1 MKKYSIITLLTLAMV
16 FLTTRCSE
24 DFLEPKPLSFF
35 APENTF
41 VDANGLNAAL
51 IACLRNARHEYYGD
65 SPPFISEGIFS
76 DIAVEGTTDKT
87 GVHMD
92 MPAQILPAENMDNSD
107 RTKLGRYWTEGYKRI
122 KYANTVISRIDYP
135 EWESEEE
142 RNNILG
148 KAYFHRAN
156 VYYRLV
162 HQHGDVPLVLAE
174 ITQPKLDFYTCTRE
188 SILRK
193 CKKDLEFAAQWVH
206 ADAPIGDINK
216 ATVNHV
222 LTKVNLALGEF
233 DDAIASATAVIDDGI
248 HGLMTERFGAYKDD
262 PAHDIIWDL
271 HQEENKALPE
281 NKERIW
287 LFVGNETLTEDGASE
302 RMSIMRQT
310 VPYWGGAGKN
320 KTPTGQTGTTD
331 QPLGAKVGGV
341 PVEIDLVARYGRG
354 IGRFR
359 PSPWSQHGLWD
370 DANDMRH
377 IYPNWMTME
386 NLVYNNPVLK
396 ADGDPYYNQPLQLY
410 DDDGGILCTDTIRS
424 WFDWPQYKLFIP
436 DPTDNTPDG
445 GHGDWY
451 AFRVAE
457 TYLLRAEAYVWKN
470 DPGNAALDLN
480 AVRTRAGAAP
490 YAPAEVNIGTILDE
504 RARELYYEE
513 PRKTELTRI
522 AYIFAQTGKQ
532 AYNGKTYSL
541 ANFHEDNFWYD
552 RVIEKNAFYRDQVRA
567 PFYNYRVAPWIVL
580 WPIPADAINANTLG
594 HLNQNKGYPGAE
606 NNIPPMEWVDG
617 PGEGTLVETT
627 GG

>member
-1 MKKYSIITLLTLAMV
+1 MKRYSIISILTVMMV

-24 DFLEPKPLSFF
+24 DFLEPKPLSIY

-41 VDANGLNAAL
+41 VDADALNSAL

-65 SPPFISEGIFS
+65 SPQFISEGIFS

-135 EWESEEE
+135 KWKSDAE
-142 RNNILG
+142 RNHILG

-162 HQHGDVPLVLAE
+162 HQYGDVPLILEE
-174 ITQPKLDFYTCTRE
+174 ITEPKLEFYSCTRE

-193 CKKDLEFAAQWVH
+193 CKKDLEFAAQWVEEM
-206 ADAPIGDINK
+206 APIGDINR
-216 ATVNHV
+216 AAVNHL
-222 LTKVNLALGEF
+222 LTKVNLALAEF
-233 DDAIASATAVIDDGI
+233 DDAIASASAVINDGI
-248 HGLMTERFGAYKDD
+248 HSLMVSRFGAYKDD
-262 PAHDIIWDL
+262 PTHDVIWDL

-281 NKERIW
+281 NRETIW
-287 LFVGNETLTEDGASE
+287 LFIGNETLTEDGASE
-302 RMSIMRQT
+302 RISIMRQA

-341 PVEIDLVARYGRG
+341 PVEIDQVAQYGRG

-359 PSPWSQHGLWD
+359 PSPWSQFELWD
-370 DANDMRH
+370 DPNDKRH
-377 IYPNWMTME
+377 AYPNWMTME

-396 ADGDPYYNQPLQLY
+396 KNGDPYYNQPLQLY
-410 DDDGGILCTDTIRS
+410 DNNGGILCTDTIRS
-424 WFDWPQYKLFIP
+424 WFDWPHYKLFIP
-436 DPTDNTPDG
+436 DPTDVTPDG

-451 AFRVAE
+451 AFRLAE
-457 TYLLRAEAYVWKN
+457 TYLLRAEAYAWK
-470 DPGNAALDLN
+470 DDLANAAMDLN

-490 YAPAEVNIGTILDE
+490 YDPSQVSIGTILDE

-522 AYIFAQTGKQ
+522 AFIYAITGK
-532 AYNGKTYSL
+532 AADNGKSYSL
-541 ANFHEDNFWYD
+541 ATFHQDNYWYD
-552 RVIEKNAFYRDQVRA
+552 RVIEKNVFYRDQVRA
-567 PFYNYRVAPWIVL
+567 PFYNYRVAPWIAL
-580 WPIPADAINANTLG
+580 WPISTAAINANTLG
-594 HLNQNKGYPGAE
+594 HINQNLGYPGAE
-606 NNIPPMEWVDG
+606 SNVPPMEWVDG
-617 PGEGTLVETT
+617 PGEGTLVPTT

>member
-1 MKKYSIITLLTLAMV
+1 M
-16 FLTTRCSE
+16 
-24 DFLEPKPLSFF
+24 
-35 APENTF
+35 
-41 VDANGLNAAL
+41 
-51 IACLRNARHEYYGD
+51 
-65 SPPFISEGIFS
+65 
-76 DIAVEGTTDKT
+76 
-87 GVHMD
+87 
-92 MPAQILPAENMDNSD
+92 
-107 RTKLGRYWTEGYKRI
+107 
-122 KYANTVISRIDYP
+122 
-135 EWESEEE
+135 
-142 RNNILG
+142 
-148 KAYFHRAN
+148 
-156 VYYRLV
+156 
-162 HQHGDVPLVLAE
+162 
-174 ITQPKLDFYTCTRE
+174 
-188 SILRK
+188 
-193 CKKDLEFAAQWVH
+193 
-206 ADAPIGDINK
+206 
-216 ATVNHV
+216 
-222 LTKVNLALGEF
+222 
-233 DDAIASATAVIDDGI
+233 
-248 HGLMTERFGAYKDD
+248 
-262 PAHDIIWDL
+262 
-271 HQEENKALPE
+271 
-281 NKERIW
+281 
-287 LFVGNETLTEDGASE
+287 
-302 RMSIMRQT
+302 
-310 VPYWGGAGKN
+310 
-320 KTPTGQTGTTD
+320 
-331 QPLGAKVGGV
+331 
-341 PVEIDLVARYGRG
+341 
-354 IGRFR
+354 
-359 PSPWSQHGLWD
+359 
-370 DANDMRH
+370 
-377 IYPNWMTME
+377 
-386 NLVYNNPVLK
+386 K

-567 PFYNYRVAPWIVL
+567 PFYNYRIAPWIVL